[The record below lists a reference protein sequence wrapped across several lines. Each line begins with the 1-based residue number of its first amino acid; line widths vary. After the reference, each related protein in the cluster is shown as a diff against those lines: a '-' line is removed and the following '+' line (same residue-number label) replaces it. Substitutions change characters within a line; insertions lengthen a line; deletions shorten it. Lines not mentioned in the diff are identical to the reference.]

1 MNVSIVEFPET
12 KVASILHR
20 GSPET
25 EHDTVMK
32 LVHWKIQNKYFDQE
46 KYRSYGLHHIPK
58 QPHNP
63 DDHRVEFCLS
73 IYGGVESND
82 VGIFESTIPAC
93 RCALARDVGS
103 RSDNQAVKYLVYEW
117 LPNSNENLSGEPIIF
132 HYVNVGP
139 DVKESETITDVYL
152 PLQSASHEK

>member
-32 LVHWKIQNKYFDQE
+32 LVKWKIQNKYFDQV
-46 KYRSYGLHHIPK
+46 KYKSFGLHHIP
-58 QPHNP
+58 NRSSNSN
-63 DDHRVEFCLS
+63 DHRVDFCLS
-73 IYGGVESND
+73 IDGDVASND
-82 VGIFESTIPAC
+82 FGIFESTISAC

-103 RSDNQAVKYLVYEW
+103 RLDNQAVKYLVYEW
-117 LPNSNENLSGEPIIF
+117 LPNSTEKLSGEPIIF

-139 DVKESETITDVYL
+139 DIKEREAITDVYL
-152 PLQSASHEK
+152 PLQPLSQD